1 MSIIDFPG
9 NKNNQQNSNKQKNK
23 DENTI
28 PSQKPYLV
36 RAIYDWCSDYGYKPY
51 LAVAVDK
58 FTRVPNEFVSNGQ
71 IVLNINR
78 EAVNKLEISND
89 YVYFWARFSGVERE
103 IFIPIGRV
111 IAIYAK
117 ENGVGMQFM
126 PEDSPY
132 DDDDN
137 NPNNPNLPKG
147 LHIVE

>member
-9 NKNNQQNSNKQKNK
+9 NKQSNQNSKKISKKNS
-23 DENTI
+23 DEI
-28 PSQKPYLV
+28 PSQKPYLI
-36 RAIYDWCSDYGYKPY
+36 RAIYDWCCDYGYKPY

-58 FTRVPNEFVSNGQ
+58 YTRVPNEFVSNGQ

-78 EAVNKLEISND
+78 EAVNKLEISNEFI
-89 YVYFWARFSGVERE
+89 YFWARFSGVERE
-103 IFIPIGRV
+103 IFIPIARV

-132 DDDDN
+132 DDDDD
-137 NPNNPNLPKG
+137 PNSPKG
-147 LHIVE
+147 LKIVE

>member
-1 MSIIDFPG
+1 MK
-9 NKNNQQNSNKQKNK
+9 KNIEDK
-23 DENTI
+23 
-28 PSQKPYLV
+28 
-36 RAIYDWCSDYGYKPY
+36 YKS
-51 LAVAVDK
+51 LSERDHILQ
-58 FTRVPNEFVSNGQ
+58 RSGMW
-71 IVLNINR
+71 IGS
-78 EAVNKLEISND
+78 NKLEISND

-103 IFIPIGRV
+103 IFIPISRV